1 MAAVAAP
8 APSIPLPAPFAPPP
22 PPARFD
28 TLCRELDA
36 YLEPPQVRR
45 IYRAYLF
52 SAERH
57 AEQRRLTGEPYIVHP
72 LAVARVL
79 AGLHLDADTIVAA
92 LLHDVIEDTP
102 TLRAQIVRDFGEDVA
117 HLVDGVSKLA
127 HLGAGASRREA
138 QAANFSKMML
148 AAVQDLRVMLV
159 KLADRLHN
167 MRTLHALPPAKR
179 RRVARETLEVYVP
192 IARRLG
198 MNAVCQ
204 ELERRAFRALHP
216 VRCRVLERAMRA
228 GRERRREWVEQVQAS
243 LRQCLA
249 ERDIETQIEG
259 REKSAYSIYCK
270 MRDKR
275 LSFQEV
281 FDVYGFRV
289 VVESLDQCYRVLG
302 VAHNLYKPV
311 PGKFKDYIAIPKA
324 NGYQSLHTALFGPG
338 GMPLEIQIRTRAMEQ
353 VAESGVAAHWKYK
366 SGALPTHARDWV
378 RSVLE
383 IKRQAPDSVE
393 FLENVK
399 VDLFPHEVYVF
410 TPAGDILQ
418 LPKGATALDF
428 AYAVHSDL
436 GNTCVGVKIDRVVSP
451 LGAELASGQ
460 AVEVL
465 TAPDAAPS
473 PAWLDFVVTAKARAA
488 IRQHLKGLREG
499 QAEDLGRRLLD
510 KALGRFAARFAALPE
525 ARVAEVLESLGLDGP
540 EALFREL
547 GLGRLMAPIV
557 AHRLCGA
564 AAAPPR
570 RQGGWIDRMLGR
582 RQDQPLALQGTEG
595 MAVTFSKCC
604 RPIPGDKVVG
614 TVTSGHGLV
623 VHRGECRNLARLRK
637 SPEQWVPC
645 EWAGAVA
652 GEYPAAVRVTTANRR
667 GLLARI
673 AAAMAEQDSNI
684 VGVTLEEQ
692 QVRNISIT
700 FILNVRDRAHL
711 AGVIKAVRR
720 LPNVHK
726 VARLAG

>member
-117 HLVDGVSKLA
+117 RLVDGVSKLA
-127 HLGAGASRREA
+127 HLDAGVSRREA

-204 ELERRAFRALHP
+204 ELERRAFRSLHP
-216 VRCRVLERAMRA
+216 ARCRVLERAMRA
-228 GRERRREWVEQVQAS
+228 GRERRREWAEQVQEN

-249 ERDIETQIEG
+249 EQSIEAQLEG

-281 FDVYGFRV
+281 HDVHGFRV

-311 PGKFKDYIAIPKA
+311 PGKFKDYIALPKA

-436 GNTCVGVKIDRVVSP
+436 GNTCVGVKVDRVVSP

-460 AVEVL
+460 TVEVL

-525 ARVAEVLESLGLDGP
+525 ARVAAVLESLGLDGP

-564 AAAPPR
+564 AAAAPR

>member
-1 MAAVAAP
+1 MVAVAAP
-8 APSIPLPAPFAPPP
+8 APSPPLPAPYAPPP
-22 PPARFD
+22 EPVRFD

-36 YLEPPQVRR
+36 YLEPEQVRR
-45 IYRAYLF
+45 VYRAYLF

-79 AGLHLDADTIVAA
+79 AGLHLDADTIAAA

-102 TLRAQIVRDFGEDVA
+102 TLRAQLVRDFGEDVA
-117 HLVDGVSKLA
+117 RLVDGVSKLA
-127 HLGAGASRREA
+127 HLDAGVSRREA

-179 RRVARETLEVYVP
+179 RRIARETLEVYVP

-204 ELERRAFRALHP
+204 ELERRAFRTLHP

-228 GRERRREWVEQVQAS
+228 SRERRREWVEQVEAN

-249 ERDIETQIEG
+249 EQSIGAQIEG

-281 FDVYGFRV
+281 YDVYGFRV

-338 GMPLEIQIRTRAMEQ
+338 GMPLEVQIRTRAMEQ

-366 SGALPTHARDWV
+366 SSPLPSHARDWV

-460 AVEVL
+460 TVEVL
-465 TAPDAAPS
+465 TAPTAAPS

-510 KALGRFAARFAALPE
+510 KALARSAARFDALPA
-525 ARVAEVLESLGLDGP
+525 ARVGEVLESLGLDGP

-547 GLGRLMAPIV
+547 GLGRLMAPVV

-564 AAAPPR
+564 AAPAP
-570 RQGGWIDRMLGR
+570 RQGGWLDRMLRR

-595 MAVTFSKCC
+595 MAVAFAKCC

-614 TVTSGHGLV
+614 TVTAGHGLV

-645 EWAGAVA
+645 EWADSVA
-652 GEYPAAVRVTTANRR
+652 GEYPAAVRVTTVNRR

-720 LPNVHK
+720 LPHVHK

>member
-8 APSIPLPAPFAPPP
+8 APPIPLPAPFAPPP

-36 YLEPPQVRR
+36 YLEPRQVRR

-127 HLGAGASRREA
+127 HLDAGVSRREA

-167 MRTLHALPPAKR
+167 MRTLHALPPAKCR
-179 RRVARETLEVYVP
+179 RIARETLEVYVP

-204 ELERRAFRALHP
+204 ELERRAFRTLHP

-228 GRERRREWVEQVQAS
+228 GRERRREWVGQVQAS

-249 ERDIETQIEG
+249 ERDVAAQIEG

-366 SGALPTHARDWV
+366 SDALPSHARDWV

-460 AVEVL
+460 TVEVL

-499 QAEDLGRRLLD
+499 QAEALGRRLLD
-510 KALGRFAARFAALPE
+510 KALGRFAARFDALPE
-525 ARVAEVLESLGLDGP
+525 ARRAEVLESLGLDGP

-564 AAAPPR
+564 AAAAPR
-570 RQGGWIDRMLGR
+570 RQGGWLDRMLGR

-637 SPEQWVPC
+637 SPEPWVPC
-645 EWAGAVA
+645 EWADAVA

>member
-8 APSIPLPAPFAPPP
+8 APPPPLPAPFAPPP
-22 PPARFD
+22 EPVRFD
-28 TLCRELDA
+28 TLCRELDS
-36 YLEPPQVRR
+36 YLEPEQVRR
-45 IYRAYLF
+45 VYRAYLF

-79 AGLHLDADTIVAA
+79 AGLHLDADTIAAA

-102 TLRAQIVRDFGEDVA
+102 TLRGQLVRDFGEDVA

-127 HLGAGASRREA
+127 HLDAGVSRREA

-167 MRTLHALPPAKR
+167 MRTLHALPPDKR
-179 RRVARETLEVYVP
+179 RRIARETLEVYVP

-204 ELERRAFRALHP
+204 ELERRSFRTLHP

-228 GRERRREWVEQVQAS
+228 SRERRREWVEQVETN

-249 ERDIETQIEG
+249 EQSIEAQIEG

-281 FDVYGFRV
+281 YDVYGFRV

-338 GMPLEIQIRTRAMEQ
+338 GMPLEVQIRTRAMEQ

-366 SGALPTHARDWV
+366 SSPLPSHARDWV
-378 RSVLE
+378 RNVME

-393 FLENVK
+393 FLESVK

-460 AVEVL
+460 TVEVL
-465 TAPDAAPS
+465 TAPHAAPS

-499 QAEDLGRRLLD
+499 KAEDLGRRLLD
-510 KALGRFAARFAALPE
+510 KALANSAARFDALPA
-525 ARVAEVLESLGLDGP
+525 ARVKEVLESLGLDGP

-547 GLGRLMAPIV
+547 GLGRLMAPVV

-564 AAAPPR
+564 AAPAP
-570 RQGGWIDRMLGR
+570 RQGGWLDRMLRR

-645 EWAGAVA
+645 EWADTVA
-652 GEYPAAVRVTTANRR
+652 GEYPAAVRVTTVNRR

-692 QVRNISIT
+692 QVRNISIA

-720 LPNVHK
+720 LPHVHK

>member
-8 APSIPLPAPFAPPP
+8 APPIPLPAPFAPPP

-127 HLGAGASRREA
+127 HLDAGASRREA

-525 ARVAEVLESLGLDGP
+525 ARVAAVLESLGLDGP

-564 AAAPPR
+564 AAAAPR

>member
-1 MAAVAAP
+1 MDAVAAP
-8 APSIPLPAPFAPPP
+8 APSLPLPAPFARPPEP
-22 PPARFD
+22 VRFGA
-28 TLCRELDA
+28 LCRELEA
-36 YLEPPQVRR
+36 YLESEQVRR

-127 HLGAGASRREA
+127 HLDAGVSRREA

-167 MRTLHALPPAKR
+167 MRTLHALPPDKR
-179 RRVARETLEVYVP
+179 RRIARETLEVYVP

-198 MNAVCQ
+198 MNTVCQ
-204 ELERRAFRALHP
+204 ELERRAFRTLHP
-216 VRCRVLERAMRA
+216 VRCRVLERAMRTS
-228 GRERRREWVEQVQAS
+228 RERRREWVEQVQQS

-249 ERDIETQIEG
+249 EQAIGAQIEG
-259 REKSAYSIYCK
+259 REKSVYSIYCK

-353 VAESGVAAHWKYK
+353 VAEGGVAAHWKYK
-366 SGALPTHARDWV
+366 SGALPSHARDWV
-378 RSVLE
+378 RNVLE

-436 GNTCVGVKIDRVVSP
+436 GNTCVGVKIDRVMSP

-460 AVEVL
+460 TVEVA
-465 TAPDAAPS
+465 TAPHAAPS

-510 KALGRFAARFAALPE
+510 KALGRSAARWDALPE
-525 ARVAEVLESLGLDGP
+525 ARVAEVLESLELDGP

-547 GLGRLMAPIV
+547 GLGRLMAPVV

-564 AAAPPR
+564 AVPPPR
-570 RQGGWIDRMLGR
+570 QAGWIDRMLR
-582 RQDQPLALQGTEG
+582 RRKDQPLALQGTEG

-604 RPIPGDKVVG
+604 RPIPGDAVVG

-645 EWAGAVA
+645 EWAGAVD
-652 GEYPAAVRVTTANRR
+652 GEYPVAVRVTTVNRR

-673 AAAMAEQDSNI
+673 ASVMAEQDSNI

-726 VARLAG
+726 VARVAG